1 MSTSYLVIRP
11 LSEDPS
17 IIEHLIKEIS
27 LITSL
32 DKSAIIQLTTGTT
45 LKILKT
51 GRAED
56 KKEFTAMA
64 EKLRQLG
71 LPATVIDKDEVC
83 AIKTPQA
90 LRS

>member
-17 IIEHLIKEIS
+17 VIKPLIKEIS
-27 LITSL
+27 ALTGL
-32 DKSAIIQLTTGTT
+32 DSSAIRQRTTGTT

-56 KKEFTAMA
+56 KEKFTAIA
-64 EKLRQLG
+64 AQLRRIG
-71 LPATVIDKDEVC
+71 GGH
-83 AIKTPQA
+83 
-90 LRS
+90 R